1 MDNVINVKSEI
12 GTLKKVLLHRPGNE
26 LLNLT
31 PDTLSRLLFDDIP
44 FLPEAQKEHDEF
56 AHILKE
62 NGIEVVYLEDLMAE
76 VLELGD
82 DIENKFIMRKVM
94 FKWLVMFLAVVLCAG
109 VVSCKDDDDDDNGAS
124 GNSIVGTWRYDFGY
138 NAYALM
144 TFNEDLTGI
153 YREYDEEDGGW
164 WSYTFTWLQN
174 NGKVMVIDDEDGYG
188 DEYYNVTVTATKL
201 TWTYN
206 NGYGSEKQVWTRQQ

>member
-1 MDNVINVKSEI
+1 MFYTDPHCTCARAHSVVRGIYTYRRGASALLVQTGLGNAKASMR
-12 GTLKKVLLHRPGNE
+12 GTGNRYG
-26 LLNLT
+26 L
-31 PDTLSRLLFDDIP
+31 PALFSYMY
-44 FLPEAQKEHDEF
+44 QK
-56 AHILKE
+56 KE
-62 NGIEVVYLEDLMAE
+62 NNLL
-76 VLELGD
+76 LGEFGSN
-82 DIENKFIMRKVM
+82 IENQFIMRKVM

>member
-1 MDNVINVKSEI
+1 
-12 GTLKKVLLHRPGNE
+12 
-26 LLNLT
+26 
-31 PDTLSRLLFDDIP
+31 
-44 FLPEAQKEHDEF
+44 
-56 AHILKE
+56 
-62 NGIEVVYLEDLMAE
+62 
-76 VLELGD
+76 
-82 DIENKFIMRKVM
+82 MRKVM

-153 YREYDEEDGGW
+153 YREFDEEDGGW

>member
-1 MDNVINVKSEI
+1 MFYTDPHCTCAFSHRVVRGIYTYRRGASALLVQTGLGNAKASMR
-12 GTLKKVLLHRPGNE
+12 GTSDRTGSTFSCIYTN
-26 LLNLT
+26 
-31 PDTLSRLLFDDIP
+31 
-44 FLPEAQKEHDEF
+44 
-56 AHILKE
+56 
-62 NGIEVVYLEDLMAE
+62 
-76 VLELGD
+76 
-82 DIENKFIMRKVM
+82 IENQFIMRKVM